1 MIAAVIRSALVDE
14 ALQAGLRTRL
24 EEMRQRLARLEERGA
39 KKRQLALDA
48 MCEVGLKKLEQPD
61 FTASARAGLP
71 PLVIVADD
79 VIPEP
84 YWVPQPP
91 KLDRQSLLAD
101 LKRGEVIPG
110 AQLGNPKPT
119 LRCEDQVMAFSE
131 AQVKSLEAKLDS
143 KHVRTRR
150 VQDTTLAYVEG
161 WHVIAEANR
170 IFGYDAW
177 DRHTLST
184 RCVWSGSANHH
195 YAAAYIAKVRIAV
208 RAGAIIITREGCG
221 SGNAKAPTPGEAHE
235 LALKAAE
242 TDATKRA
249 LATFGNPFGLALYD
263 RELAGVKNR
272 KALSVCAP
280 EDYRGPWLLSLPGGA
295 GQSFDRADEFIA
307 ALSKALTEATGHRAI
322 VRHLGAQCRDG
333 ARNQQANQP
342 LHAARCHC
350 PKSRCAFEESRHR
363 PGKTRDRANAQSS
376 PESQL
381 ARAIQRIQKL
391 IRVSSPSVSQSV
403 FAQKST
409 FASSPSSHASSAAVP
424 QPTPIISA
432 TRNREGLHSK

>member
-1 MIAAVIRSALVDE
+1 
-14 ALQAGLRTRL
+14 
-24 EEMRQRLARLEERGA
+24 
-39 KKRQLALDA
+39 
-48 MCEVGLKKLEQPD
+48 
-61 FTASARAGLP
+61 
-71 PLVIVADD
+71 
-79 VIPEP
+79 
-84 YWVPQPP
+84 
-91 KLDRQSLLAD
+91 
-101 LKRGEVIPG
+101 
-110 AQLGNPKPT
+110 
-119 LRCEDQVMAFSE
+119 MAFNE

-208 RAGAIIITREGCG
+208 RAGAITITREGCG

-280 EDYRGPWLLSLPGGA
+280 KDYRGPWLLSLTTGA
-295 GQSFDRADEFIA
+295 GQSFDRADQFIA
-307 ALSKALTEATGHRAI
+307 ALSKALTEATDIEQLFALWERNVDTVRAI
-322 VRHLGAQCRDG
+322 NRQTNRHTPRGVIAPNLVALLKR
-333 ARNQQANQP
+333 
-342 LHAARCHC
+342 
-350 PKSRCAFEESRHR
+350 
-363 PGKTRDRANAQSS
+363 
-376 PESQL
+376 
-381 ARAIQRIQKL
+381 RAIALAKQN
-391 IRVSSPSVSQSV
+391 VEPG
-403 FAQKST
+403 ST
-409 FASSPSSHASSAAVP
+409 SSAEPRSKIDKSALALSEPKRVRSKEHLRFVAQQPCVICGRTPAHAHHVRYAQPKGLALKVSDQFTVPLCAIHHRENHTTGDERRWWQERKIDPLAVA
-424 QPTPIISA
+424 QDLWKA
-432 TRNREGLHSK
+432 TTGVKDPAG